1 MRKRW
6 IVFVLMCLSSG
17 CTIKVCGDSETQLQ
31 TGDGH
36 MLETLTTEQKGEL
49 DADVKVPAVK

>member
-1 MRKRW
+1 M
-6 IVFVLMCLSSG
+6 ISG

-36 MLETLTTEQKGEL
+36 MLETLSNTQETDAEADL
-49 DADVKVPAVK
+49 DVPIK